1 MIDFYA
7 ARTPNGR
14 KISIMLEECSASYR
28 THFID
33 IGRGEQFE
41 PTFTAINP
49 NAKIPAIVDSDGKE
63 PVTVFE
69 SAAILIY
76 LAEKFGRLMPIEA
89 RARATCMS
97 WTVWQVA
104 NVGPMFG
111 QAHHFTSK
119 APEKCPHAIERF
131 SSEAVRLLHV
141 MEKRLGEARYL
152 AGDYSIADIAVF
164 PWIRVALEPMAT
176 ARPDLVGETPNI
188 RRWFAEISA
197 RPAVQRGIALGSEV
211 RT

>member
-14 KISIMLEECSASYR
+14 KIAIMLEECAAPYE
-28 THFID
+28 THLVD
-33 IGRGEQFE
+33 IGKGEQFH
-41 PTFTAINP
+41 PDFTPINP
-49 NAKIPAIVDSDGKE
+49 NGKIPAIVDRDAPE
-63 PVTVFE
+63 PVVVFE

-76 LAEKFGRLMPIEA
+76 LAEKFGMLMPQSP
-89 RARATCMS
+89 RDRATCMS
-97 WTVWQVA
+97 WTIWQVA

-131 SSEAVRLLHV
+131 STEAARLLLV
-141 MEKRLGEARYL
+141 MDKRLSESAYL
-152 AGDYSIADIAVF
+152 AGAYSIADIAVF

-176 ARPDLVGETPNI
+176 ARPDLVGATPHV
-188 RRWFAEISA
+188 RRWFADINA
-197 RPAVQRGIALGSEV
+197 RPAVQRGLAMG
-211 RT
+211 R

>member
-14 KISIMLEECSASYR
+14 KIAIMLEECAAPYE
-28 THFID
+28 THMVD
-33 IGRGEQFE
+33 IGKGEQFH
-41 PTFTAINP
+41 PDFTRINP
-49 NAKIPAIVDSDGKE
+49 NGKIPAIVDRDAPE
-63 PVTVFE
+63 PVLVFE

-76 LAEKFGRLMPIEA
+76 LAEKFGRLIPEDA
-89 RARATCMS
+89 RGRAACMS
-97 WTVWQVA
+97 WTIWQVA

-131 SSEAVRLLHV
+131 STEAARLLLV
-141 MEKRLGEARYL
+141 MDKRLSESAYL
-152 AGDYSIADIAVF
+152 AGAYSIADIAVF

-176 ARPDLVGETPNI
+176 ARPALVGATPHV
-188 RRWFAEISA
+188 RRWFADINA
-197 RPAVQRGIALGSEV
+197 RPAVQRGLAMG
-211 RT
+211 R

>member
-14 KISIMLEECSASYR
+14 KIAIMLEECAASYE

-33 IGRGEQFE
+33 IGKGEQFH
-41 PTFTAINP
+41 PDFTRINP
-49 NAKIPAIVDSDGKE
+49 NGKIPAIVDHDGTDA
-63 PVTVFE
+63 VTVFE

-76 LAEKFGRLMPIEA
+76 LADKYGMLIPQRP
-89 RARATCMS
+89 RDRATCMS
-97 WTVWQVA
+97 WTIWQAA
-104 NVGPMFG
+104 NVGPRFG
-111 QAHHFTSK
+111 EAHHFTSK

-131 SSEAVRLLHV
+131 SIEAVRLLHV
-141 MEKRLGEARYL
+141 MEQRLSEHAHL

-176 ARPDLVGETPNI
+176 ARPDLVGPMPHV
-188 RRWFAEISA
+188 RRWFADINA
-197 RPAVQRGIALGSEV
+197 RPAVQRGIAMGS
-211 RT
+211 

>member
-14 KISIMLEECSASYR
+14 KIAIMLEECGAPYE
-28 THFID
+28 THLVD
-33 IGRGEQFE
+33 IGNAEQFR
-41 PTFTAINP
+41 PDFTRINP
-49 NAKIPAIVDSDGKE
+49 NGKIPAIVDHNAPE

-76 LAEKFGRLMPIEA
+76 LAEKFGMLMPQSVPE
-89 RARATCMS
+89 RAMCMS
-97 WTVWQVA
+97 WTIWQVA

-131 SSEAVRLLHV
+131 STEAARLLLV
-141 MEKRLGEARYL
+141 MDKQLSESAYL

-164 PWIRVALEPMAT
+164 PWIRVALEPMAA
-176 ARPDLVGETPNI
+176 ARPDLVAATAHI
-188 RRWFAEISA
+188 RRWFADIDA
-197 RPAVQRGIALGSEV
+197 RPAVQRGLAMG
-211 RT
+211 R